1 MQLDAILEV
10 TIGLVVT
17 WLIIS
22 MAASQIQEAIIETLG
37 WRSKFLEDRLLEMFK
52 DPALVEKFYN
62 HPLIATLSVKTF
74 WGKTRNPTD
83 IPNPIFA
90 KAAVDIFL
98 NAGKPEIELPA
109 NSMSLDKMR
118 QNTKESIAHLKQAK
132 NEDLANALKY
142 LVPNL
147 DGAATEFEK
156 KLVEYR
162 GNVESWFDT
171 TMVQATKLYRKY
183 ASAIALGL
191 GIGLAV
197 VFNVDSVDIVN
208 QLWRDPTLRQTIVA
222 QAENIS
228 PDDSASIADT
238 KARLDAL
245 SLPVGWNQEKI
256 PASPMQWA
264 VKGLG
269 VFLTGLAASLGSPF
283 WFDILNRLLGLK
295 SGQKSKQ
302 AEAAK
307 G

>member
-22 MAASQIQEAIIETLG
+22 MAASQIQEAIIEVLG
-37 WRSKFLEDRLLEMFK
+37 WRSKFLEDRLQEMFK
-52 DPALVEKFYN
+52 DEALVEKFYQ
-62 HPLIATLSVKTF
+62 HPLIKTLSEKTF
-74 WGKTRNPTD
+74 WGVTRKPTD

-90 KAAVDIFL
+90 KAAVDVLL
-98 NAGKPEIELPA
+98 NAGKSTEEVPA
-109 NSMSLDKMR
+109 GTMSLDAMKQSLVTSM
-118 QNTKESIAHLKQAK
+118 EYLKPNQYLAK
-132 NEDLANALKY
+132 TVKY
-142 LVPNL
+142 LIPKL
-147 DGAATEFEK
+147 DDTGTKVEE

-191 GIGLAV
+191 GIGLALG
-197 VFNVDSVDIVN
+197 FNVDSVEIVN

-228 PDDSASIADT
+228 PDDSASIAET

-245 SLPVGWNQEKI
+245 SLPVGWNQEKV
-256 PASPMQWA
+256 PTDSRAWA
-264 VKGLG
+264 IKGMG
-269 VFLTGLAASLGSPF
+269 IFLTGVAASLGSPF
-283 WFDILNRLLGLK
+283 WFDILNKLLGLK
-295 SGQKSKQ
+295 KSKT
-302 AEAAK
+302 ADDAK